1 MTDNHPTEAMTCP
14 IGEVLISRVVE
25 IQEMMED
32 YKLIK
37 ANAHIRGQETF
48 SREQAKLYEDQFES
62 CINDLLAKL
71 EMADIALATITAPTT
86 MESSIEIQTIAKE
99 ALMSLRQ

>member
-1 MTDNHPTEAMTCP
+1 
-14 IGEVLISRVVE
+14 
-25 IQEMMED
+25 MMED

-48 SREQAKLYEDQFES
+48 SREQAKLYEDQFEA

-71 EMADIALATITAPTT
+71 EMADIALAAITAAPTT
-86 MESSIEIQTIAKE
+86 MESLIEIQTIAKE